1 MTGMFGTPIEHEESI
16 RVQVAQRDGLQTIK
30 DAPAETTDTEPV
42 IPKVERPMIVT
53 PEGTLVEPEN
63 SEVFAEDRQRL
74 ANEETRLMNLRDNL
88 VATGGGARTEESE
101 EEETPVGPT
110 IPRVELGDDETYVD
124 DTQRAMANSINVI
137 AETIENQAKE
147 NQEAMK
153 KVVGGIESVG
163 KQTNEFVLE
172 NQLAQVEAVYDVQR
186 EELYAASRATGINDP
201 LTLAQIVVGQKA
213 QTVREDEARETA
225 QAQLKAD
232 AGGIGGT
239 SQGSPGGGAQPK
251 REEVDYNDNEALAA
265 AYKIT
270 QPAQY

>member
-30 DAPAETTDTEPV
+30 DAPAETTEPV

-74 ANEETRLMNLRDNL
+74 ANEENRLMNLRDNL
-88 VATGGGARTEESE
+88 VATGGGARDEEPE
-101 EEETPVGPT
+101 PETPVGPT

-137 AETIENQAKE
+137 AETVENQAKQ
-147 NQEAMK
+147 NQEALK
-153 KVVGGIESVG
+153 EIVGGIDSVS

-172 NQLAQVEAVYDVQR
+172 NQLAQVEAVYDVERQ
-186 EELYAASRATGINDP
+186 ELFAASRATGINDP

-213 QTVREDEARETA
+213 QTVREDEARENA

-239 SQGSPGGGAQPK
+239 SQGSPDGGAQPK
-251 REEVDYNDNEALAA
+251 RAEVDYNDNEALAA